1 MIQMKEQ
8 EETPEKRLSD
18 LEIIDFHEKD
28 FRLMIL
34 KMIHDLGNKLEKK
47 IDKLQEILNKET
59 EGLKV
64 KQAEM

>member
-34 KMIHDLGNKLEKK
+34 KMIHDLGNKLETK
-47 IDKLQEILNKET
+47 IDK
-59 EGLKV
+59 
-64 KQAEM
+64 